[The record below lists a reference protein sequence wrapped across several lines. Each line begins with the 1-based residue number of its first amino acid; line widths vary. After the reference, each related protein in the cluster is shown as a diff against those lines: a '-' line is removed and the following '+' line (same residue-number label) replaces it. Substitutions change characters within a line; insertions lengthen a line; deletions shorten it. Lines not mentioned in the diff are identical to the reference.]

1 VVVTGPALT
10 VSPGGSL
17 AQATKAP
24 TASFL
29 GTTNPI
35 YDQQNLHWK
44 REEERLYGGDAVL
57 QELVRFDY
65 EAANGPHYTSRLS
78 YATYINLPKLHSSLI
93 TGHVSKKRPK
103 PGSGLSFGAL
113 GDVRTRGKIDSTPTR
128 AELLYYNVD
137 GIGQD
142 ASEYPVWWD
151 GVFDRAEATGFRW
164 VMVEVP
170 RRDTLLSAE
179 ITMADEL
186 AGARPFFVEY
196 SPRQVTNWWY
206 HNGELQF
213 AVVRPVVD
221 EPYVN
226 EIGNLYMPQLKQ
238 KGYYLMVRKGC
249 ELLGPEWS
257 GGGWWLW
264 NSGLAFLDSGDWS
277 KTGGRIPMFP
287 VFSEPDPGTPDH
299 PQLARSQTME
309 LGQAAVKLMNMTSAR
324 DFDAFDAASSKTFL
338 LGANPDTMQVVKDAL
353 PNSQVIGIPNIQ
365 NEDGSS
371 SQIAVYDGSQGAV
384 AANVFKTL
392 IESIFDEAERLMVE
406 RSTSSK
412 DSSGAKQV
420 AGFAEGTSPLLVRRA
435 RLRQQAETTAINFA
449 ELRWGATKNATGYAE
464 YPDDYEL
471 APLVDDID
479 AQFDTLRRSGAS
491 SPTLTVGL
499 VMGSVDERG
508 VLPENAD
515 RKKIEAELLDS
526 LTKAQANAEARTAL
540 LASGVNPLTTPP
552 KPGSA
557 PPAAT
562 LPALPANTP
571 PGGAPNPKAAA
582 VKG

>member
-1 VVVTGPALT
+1 MTGPALT
-10 VSPGGSL
+10 IIPGGSL
-17 AQATKAP
+17 AQAAKAP
-24 TASFL
+24 TAAFL
-29 GTTNPI
+29 ATTNPI
-35 YDQQNLHWK
+35 YDQQNKHWK

-57 QELVRFDY
+57 KELVRFDY
-65 EAANGPHYTSRLS
+65 ELEDGPHYTSRLS

-113 GDVRTRGKIDSTPTR
+113 GDVRTRGKINTTPSR

-142 ASEYPVWWD
+142 ASEWAVWWD

-170 RRDTLLSAE
+170 RRDTLLTSE
-179 ITMADEL
+179 ITMADEQ

-226 EIGNLYMPQLKQ
+226 EVGNLYMPQLNQ

-309 LGQAAVKLMNMTSAR
+309 LGQAAVGIMNLMSSR
-324 DFDAFDAASSKTFL
+324 DFDAFDAGSSKTFL
-338 LGANPDTMQVVKDAL
+338 LGANPDTMQAVKEQIG
-353 PNSQVIGIPNIQ
+353 NSQVIAVPSVQ
-365 NEDGSS
+365 NEDGSVS
-371 SQIAVYDGSQGAV
+371 AVTIYDGSQGAV
-384 AANVFKTL
+384 SADVFKTL
-392 IESIFDEAERLMVE
+392 IASKFDEANRLMVE
-406 RSTSSK
+406 RATSDK
-412 DSSGAKQV
+412 ASSGAKQV
-420 AGFAEGTSPLLVRRA
+420 ASFAEGTSPLLVRRA
-435 RLRQQAETTAINFA
+435 RLRQQAETTAINFC
-449 ELRWGATKNATGYAE
+449 ELRWGATTQPSGYAE

-479 AQFDTLRRSGAS
+479 AELDSLRRSGAS

-499 VMGSVDERG
+499 VMQSLDERG
-508 VLPENAD
+508 LIPEGTD
-515 RKKIEAELLDS
+515 RKVIEKELTES
-526 LTKAQANAEARTAL
+526 LTKAAANADARTQL
-540 LASGVNPLTTPP
+540 LAQGVNPLTTPP

-562 LPALPANTP
+562 LPPLPANTP
-571 PGGAPNPKAAA
+571 PGGAPDPKAAKA
-582 VKG
+582 A